1 MSHKLLR
8 LVGSCTFRV
17 AIYEHLTSVDI
28 TSTLR
33 DMSNNRNNIEELAEQ
48 FKALGNQHRLALF
61 RRLAACCPPG
71 SSCSTKD
78 AVRLCIGQLGEDLD
92 ISPSTL
98 SHHIKELN
106 RAGLVQ
112 TARRGKQIECWVEPR
127 TLERLAAFFGELPL
141 KPQIEGVCQ

>member
-1 MSHKLLR
+1 MSKLR
-8 LVGSCTFRV
+8 INT
-17 AIYEHLTSVDI
+17 
-28 TSTLR
+28 
-33 DMSNNRNNIEELAEQ
+33 EELFEQ

-61 RRLAACCPPG
+61 SRLAACCPPG
-71 SSCSTKD
+71 VSCSTEEV
-78 AVRLCIGQLGEDLD
+78 ARQCVGRLGEGID

-112 TARRGKQIECWVEPR
+112 MARRGKQVECWVEPR

-141 KPQIEGVCQ
+141 NHQTEGVSQ

>member
-1 MSHKLLR
+1 MNVWCSAEADLPR
-8 LVGSCTFRV
+8 SEPTR
-17 AIYEHLTSVDI
+17 LTSGEFA
-28 TSTLR
+28 STVR
-33 DMSNNRNNIEELAEQ
+33 NMSNSRNNSGELVEQ

-61 RRLAACCPPG
+61 SRLAACCPPG
-71 SSCSTKD
+71 TSCSTEE
-78 AVRLCIGQLGEDLD
+78 AARLCIGQLGEDLD

-112 TARRGKQIECWVEPR
+112 MARRGKQVECWVDPR

>member
-1 MSHKLLR
+1 
-8 LVGSCTFRV
+8 
-17 AIYEHLTSVDI
+17 
-28 TSTLR
+28 
-33 DMSNNRNNIEELAEQ
+33 MSNYRNVIEELAEQ
-48 FKALGNQHRLALF
+48 FKALGNPHRLALF
-61 RRLAACCPPG
+61 SRLAACCPPG
-71 SSCSTKD
+71 TSCSTEE
-78 AVRLCIGQLGEDLD
+78 AARLCIGQLGEDLD

-112 TARRGKQIECWVEPR
+112 MARRGKQIECWVDPR